1 MSQQIRPPLEK
12 IVSGGQTG
20 ADRAALDWAIA
31 HGLSAGGWCPL
42 GRRAEDGIIPEHYPL
57 EETPSDDYAER
68 TCWNVRDSE
77 GTAIFTVAAGLSG
90 GSRRTAEEA
99 ARLRKPWIHLHGGT
113 PCPAERLL
121 AFLEEHRIRVLNIA
135 GSRGSR
141 EPGAGRLV
149 WLTLEEALFPA
160 FPARNSPAAGR
171 TEAPSTKGD
180 AIEIQGLWLESRI
193 GITEAERSRTQPLRV
208 SLRLEINDL
217 SVAARSDRIE
227 ETVDYDELAREI
239 RRVAT
244 SPPRNLLER
253 LAEEIAAVVLRRPK
267 VGSVSVVLEKF
278 PLPHAEGV
286 AVSLRRVRDEA
297 PSRPGRKARQD
308 TDPLSQPLPLS

>member
-1 MSQQIRPPLEK
+1 MRRDLPSPLEK

-31 HGLSAGGWCPL
+31 HGLPAGGWCPR
-42 GRRAEDGIIPEHYPL
+42 GRRAEDGPIPERFPL

-68 TCWNVRDSE
+68 TLWNVRDSD
-77 GTAIFTVAAGLSG
+77 GTAVFTVGPTLTG
-90 GSRRTAEEA
+90 GSLLTAEEA

-113 PCPAERLL
+113 PHPAERLR
-121 AFLEEHRIRVLNIA
+121 AFLGEHRIRVLNIA

-141 EPGAGRLV
+141 EPDAGRLV
-149 WLTLEEALFPA
+149 WLTLEEALFPV
-160 FPARNSPAAGR
+160 FPAAAQR
-171 TEAPSTKGD
+171 TEPSDARGD
-180 AIEIQGLWLESRI
+180 AIEIRGLWLESRI

-208 SLRLEINDL
+208 SLRLEIGAL
-217 SVAARSDRIE
+217 SGAARSDRIE

-239 RRVAT
+239 RRVAA

-253 LAEEIAAVVLRRPK
+253 LAEEIAGAVLRRPK
-267 VGSVSVVLEKF
+267 VHSVSLVLEKF

-286 AVSLRRVRDEA
+286 AVSLRRD
-297 PSRPGRKARQD
+297 RPEGGRGRG
-308 TDPLSQPLPLS
+308 